1 MSAVITKAV
10 SWAVGIAQDDSHG
23 YSQYK
28 RWGPDYDCSSLVI
41 SAYEQAGVPV
51 KEAGATYT
59 GNMRRA
65 FEQCGFKSIKYG
77 FGTVLMKGDV
87 LLNEKHHAALYIGDG
102 QIVQASIA
110 ETGKIYGKEG
120 DQTTSEIEFRNF
132 YVYRYGW
139 DYILRYGEKESEVK
153 PFNEEGVGEFV
164 ERLYQTTLGR
174 PSDPAGKAYWID
186 KARSGATGADL
197 AYGFWRSP
205 ELLRLSIDMTDEEY
219 VETLYQAFFGRHSDP
234 IGLDY
239 WCGRLEAGYD
249 RDSIIEGFIGSVE
262 WRDLCRTYGISPK

>member
-1 MSAVITKAV
+1 MSAVIERAV

-23 YSQYK
+23 YSQYN

-59 GNMRRA
+59 ANMRRA

-87 LLNEKHHAALYIGDG
+87 LLNEKHHAAMYIGNG

-120 DQTTSEIEFRNF
+120 DQTTKEIEVRN
-132 YVYRYGW
+132 VYRYDW
-139 DYILRYGEKESEVK
+139 DYILRYEEKESEGIIVK
-153 PFNEEGVGEFV
+153 VELKQIQFGAKCVEVGTLQTLLNALGFKGKNGRILTTDHEFGQNV
-164 ERLYQTTLGR
+164 DHAVRLFQKSVDLTTDGIVGPKTWDR
-174 PSDPAGKAYWID
+174 
-186 KARSGATGADL
+186 
-197 AYGFWRSP
+197 
-205 ELLRLSIDMTDEEY
+205 LLKSKY
-219 VETLYQAFFGRHSDP
+219 
-234 IGLDY
+234 
-239 WCGRLEAGYD
+239 
-249 RDSIIEGFIGSVE
+249 
-262 WRDLCRTYGISPK
+262 

>member
-1 MSAVITKAV
+1 MSAVIERAV

-59 GNMRRA
+59 ANLRRA

-77 FGTVLMKGDV
+77 SGTVLIKGDI
-87 LLNEKHHAALYIGDG
+87 LLNEKHHAAMYIGNG

-120 DQTTSEIEFRNF
+120 DQTTKEIEVRN
-132 YVYRYGW
+132 VYRYGW
-139 DYILRYGEKESEVK
+139 DYILRYEEKESEDIIVNVELK
-153 PFNEEGVGEFV
+153 QIQYGAKCVEVGTLQTLLNALGFKGKNGRILTTDHEFGQNV
-164 ERLYQTTLGR
+164 DYAVRLFQK
-174 PSDPAGKAYWID
+174 SV
-186 KARSGATGADL
+186 DL
-197 AYGFWRSP
+197 TPDGIVGPKTWDR
-205 ELLRLSIDMTDEEY
+205 LLKSNY
-219 VETLYQAFFGRHSDP
+219 
-234 IGLDY
+234 
-239 WCGRLEAGYD
+239 
-249 RDSIIEGFIGSVE
+249 
-262 WRDLCRTYGISPK
+262 

>member
-1 MSAVITKAV
+1 MSAVIERAV

-59 GNMRRA
+59 ANMRRA

-77 FGTVLMKGDV
+77 SGTVLMKGDV
-87 LLNEKHHAALYIGDG
+87 LLNEKHHTALYIGDG

-120 DQTTSEIEFRNF
+120 DQTTKEIEVRNV

-139 DYILRYGEKESEVK
+139 DCILRYEEKESEDIIVNVELK
-153 PFNEEGVGEFV
+153 QIQFGAKCTEVGTLQTLLNALGFKGKNGRILTTDHDYGQNV
-164 ERLYQTTLGR
+164 DHAVRLFQK
-174 PSDPAGKAYWID
+174 SV
-186 KARSGATGADL
+186 DL
-197 AYGFWRSP
+197 TPDGIVGPKTWDR
-205 ELLRLSIDMTDEEY
+205 LLKSNY
-219 VETLYQAFFGRHSDP
+219 
-234 IGLDY
+234 
-239 WCGRLEAGYD
+239 
-249 RDSIIEGFIGSVE
+249 
-262 WRDLCRTYGISPK
+262 

>member
-1 MSAVITKAV
+1 MSAVIERAV

-59 GNMRRA
+59 ANMRRA

-77 FGTVLMKGDV
+77 SETVLMKGDV
-87 LLNEKHHAALYIGDG
+87 LLNEKHHTALYIGNG

-120 DQTTSEIEFRNF
+120 DQTQREIEVKNF

-139 DYILRYGEKESEVK
+139 DYILRYEEKESEDIIVNVELK
-153 PFNEEGVGEFV
+153 QIQCGAKCVEVGALQTLLNALGFKGKNGRILTTDHDFGQNV
-164 ERLYQTTLGR
+164 DYAVRLFQ
-174 PSDPAGKAYWID
+174 KAV
-186 KARSGATGADL
+186 DL
-197 AYGFWRSP
+197 TPDGIVGPKTWDR
-205 ELLRLSIDMTDEEY
+205 LLKSNY
-219 VETLYQAFFGRHSDP
+219 
-234 IGLDY
+234 
-239 WCGRLEAGYD
+239 
-249 RDSIIEGFIGSVE
+249 
-262 WRDLCRTYGISPK
+262 

>member
-1 MSAVITKAV
+1 MSAVITEAV

-23 YSQYK
+23 YSQSN

-59 GNMRRA
+59 ANMRRA

-77 FGTVLMKGDV
+77 SGTVLMKGDV
-87 LLNEKHHAALYIGDG
+87 LLNEKHHAALYIGNG

-120 DQTTSEIEFRNF
+120 DQTTREIEFRSF

-139 DYILRYGEKESEVK
+139 DYILRYEEKESEDTIVNVELK
-153 PFNEEGVGEFV
+153 QIQFGAKCAEVGTVQTLLNALGFKGKNGRSLTTDHDFGQNV
-164 ERLYQTTLGR
+164 DYAVRLFQK
-174 PSDPAGKAYWID
+174 SV
-186 KARSGATGADL
+186 DL
-197 AYGFWRSP
+197 TPDGIVGPKTWDR
-205 ELLRLSIDMTDEEY
+205 LLKSNY
-219 VETLYQAFFGRHSDP
+219 
-234 IGLDY
+234 
-239 WCGRLEAGYD
+239 
-249 RDSIIEGFIGSVE
+249 
-262 WRDLCRTYGISPK
+262 

>member
-1 MSAVITKAV
+1 MSAVITEAV

-59 GNMRRA
+59 ANMRRA
-65 FEQCGFKSIKYG
+65 FEKCGFKSIKYG
-77 FGTVLMKGDV
+77 AGTVLKKGDV

-120 DQTTSEIEFRNF
+120 DQTTREIEFRNF

-139 DYILRYGEKESEVK
+139 DYILRYEEKESEAMKVNIEMPVLSYGAK
-153 PFNEEGVGEFV
+153 CSEVG
-164 ERLYQTTLGR
+164 LIQTLLNSFGYVGKNKKKLTVD
-174 PSDPAGKAYWID
+174 SDWGINVDHAFEAFQKDLNLKVD
-186 KARSGATGADL
+186 KICGQKSWNA
-197 AYGFWRSP
+197 
-205 ELLRLSIDMTDEEY
+205 LLHH
-219 VETLYQAFFGRHSDP
+219 QF
-234 IGLDY
+234 
-239 WCGRLEAGYD
+239 
-249 RDSIIEGFIGSVE
+249 
-262 WRDLCRTYGISPK
+262 

>member
-1 MSAVITKAV
+1 MSAVIERAV

-59 GNMRRA
+59 ANMRRA

-77 FGTVLMKGDV
+77 FGTALMKGDV
-87 LLNEKHHAALYIGDG
+87 LLNEKHHAAMYIGDG

-120 DQTTSEIEFRNF
+120 DQTTKEIEVRN
-132 YVYRYGW
+132 VYRYDW
-139 DYILRYGEKESEVK
+139 DYILRYEEKESEGKIVK
-153 PFNEEGVGEFV
+153 VELKQIQFGAKCVEVGTLQTLLNALGFKGKNGRILTTDHDFGQNV
-164 ERLYQTTLGR
+164 DHAVRLFQK
-174 PSDPAGKAYWID
+174 S
-186 KARSGATGADL
+186 ADL
-197 AYGFWRSP
+197 IPDGIVGPKTWDR
-205 ELLRLSIDMTDEEY
+205 LLKSNY
-219 VETLYQAFFGRHSDP
+219 
-234 IGLDY
+234 
-239 WCGRLEAGYD
+239 
-249 RDSIIEGFIGSVE
+249 
-262 WRDLCRTYGISPK
+262 

>member
-1 MSAVITKAV
+1 MSAVITEAV

-23 YSQYK
+23 YSQYN

-59 GNMRRA
+59 ANMRRA

-77 FGTVLMKGDV
+77 SGTVLMKGDV
-87 LLNEKHHAALYIGDG
+87 LLNEKHHAAMYIGNG

-120 DQTTSEIEFRNF
+120 DQTTKEIEVRNF

-139 DYILRYGEKESEVK
+139 DYILRYEEKESEDIIVNVELK
-153 PFNEEGVGEFV
+153 QIQLGAKCVEVGTLQTLLNALGFKGKNGRALTTDHDFGQNV
-164 ERLYQTTLGR
+164 DYAVRLFQK
-174 PSDPAGKAYWID
+174 SV
-186 KARSGATGADL
+186 DL
-197 AYGFWRSP
+197 TPDGIVGPKTWDR
-205 ELLRLSIDMTDEEY
+205 LLKSNY
-219 VETLYQAFFGRHSDP
+219 
-234 IGLDY
+234 
-239 WCGRLEAGYD
+239 
-249 RDSIIEGFIGSVE
+249 
-262 WRDLCRTYGISPK
+262 